1 MRHRN
6 MIATLLVAASLSLM
20 GERTYAAPLSASL
33 SLRVAVPQNDETVR
47 WRGAGFRG
55 GWGGRG
61 WGARGWGAR
70 GWVGRGW
77 GGRGWGGGFGFG
89 GIGLGLAAGAL
100 IGGALAAPYYG
111 GYGYYGNGYGYGYAP
126 AYYGGYWPGYRRRI
140 IIVHRP
146 YWGYW

>member
-1 MRHRN
+1 MMHSN
-6 MIATLLVAASLSLM
+6 KIAILLVAASLSLM

-33 SLRVAVPQNDETVR
+33 SLRDAMPQNVETVQ

-55 GWGGRG
+55 GWG
-61 WGARGWGAR
+61 
-70 GWVGRGW
+70 GRGW

-111 GYGYYGNGYGYGYAP
+111 GYGYYGDGYDYGYAP

-140 IIVHRP
+140 VIVHRP
-146 YWGYW
+146 YWGSW

>member
-1 MRHRN
+1 MNLHRSAL
-6 MIATLLVAASLSLM
+6 ATLLVATILSS
-20 GERTYAAPLSASL
+20 GVSGTSAAPLSASI
-33 SLRVAVPQNDETVR
+33 SLRDATPQAVETVQ

-55 GWGGRG
+55 GWGGGWRG
-61 WGARGWGAR
+61 GGF
-70 GWVGRGW
+70 
-77 GGRGWGGGFGFG
+77 GGRGWGGGFG

-111 GYGYYGNGYGYGYAP
+111 GYGYYGDGYDYGYAP

-146 YWGYW
+146 YWGSW